1 MRIAGIAG
9 PDGPSQAG
17 RGSGRWSGAGL
28 GHRISEILVP
38 GSYGFA
44 LRDESPA
51 GPFDGL
57 HPISAD
63 GKIVKNL

>member
-1 MRIAGIAG
+1 MCRCDSLVSVAFLYRGAETG
-9 PDGPSQAG
+9 DGPG
-17 RGSGRWSGAGL
+17 EGL
-28 GHRISEILVP
+28 VIGFSEILVP